1 MLLADLVATSQQV
14 AQTSGRLEKI
24 GLLAVLLARV
34 EPAEIEI
41 ATAFLCGVV
50 RQPKLGIG
58 YAGVHAATP
67 ESAAESATLELP
79 AVDRAFEQI
88 APLAGKGS
96 ADGKLR
102 LLRELLLAATRDE
115 QRFLTSLVIGELRQG
130 ALAGL
135 VLEAVAQAARVPG
148 DTVRR
153 AAMAAGDLPRGAR
166 GALAEGAA
174 GGCGASARACF
185 RPCPR

>member
-34 EPAEIEI
+34 EPAELEI

-58 YAGVHAATP
+58 YAGLHAATP
-67 ESAAESATLELP
+67 ESAAESATLELS
-79 AVDRAFEQI
+79 AADRAFEQI
-88 APLAGKGS
+88 ARLAGKGS

-130 ALAGL
+130 ALEGL

-148 DTVRR
+148 ETVRR
-153 AAMAAGDLPRGAR
+153 AAMAAGDLPSVAR
-166 GALAEGAA
+166 VALAEGAA
-174 GGCGASARACF
+174 GLSR
-185 RPCPR
+185 